1 MQKVSACHCFILN
14 TSKSK
19 AGLVAVIQLEQCS
32 TAPESSIQKKQLV
45 NECKKILSL
54 LFEASLLPR
63 KWRFVQQLPFNNQGK
78 LVKKVLVSL
87 FE

>member
-1 MQKVSACHCFILN
+1 LN